1 MKLPS
6 ALERIAVKALAWL
19 TRAAWYVYR
28 WALRM
33 IGVKP

>member
-6 ALERIAVKALAWL
+6 ALERVAVRVLRWFAV
-19 TRAAWYVYR
+19 TAWYVYR